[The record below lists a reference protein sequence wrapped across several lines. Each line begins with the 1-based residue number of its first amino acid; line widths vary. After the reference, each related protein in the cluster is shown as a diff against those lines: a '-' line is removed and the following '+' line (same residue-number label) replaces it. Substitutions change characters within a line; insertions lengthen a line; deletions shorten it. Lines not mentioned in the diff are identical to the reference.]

1 MNIHPKIRQKIF
13 IEKSGKKGLTNGK
26 SALIMASFQ
35 TENQT
40 HKPMTR
46 RSKQPPLSTESRRV
60 VRAGDKDLPNGPGR
74 AERTALCLVV
84 TTEIP
89 PLPRGG
95 RMIVR
100 RRAGGK
106 DAVNLGGTAE
116 A

>member
-1 MNIHPKIRQKIF
+1 
-13 IEKSGKKGLTNGK
+13 
-26 SALIMASFQ
+26 MASFQ

-74 AERTALCLVV
+74 AERTAFGPVV

-100 RRAGGK
+100 RRADGK